1 MWKRICDGIIRRR
14 EVIHQKWC
22 LDNGIH
28 YNVDLYMYYLYS
40 LERNKATHYCFLSKN
55 IFIPDKQKEM
65 ILTLYNEVTTTYR
78 RIRRGLLKYWESKLA
93 PCNSVDLSFTPF
105 SEYSPKQY
113 FQVMDG
119 RQKYFFT
126 HTELYNIIE
135 SSLTNADANLI
146 ANPLSIKNPYTGTI
160 FTKPLLYHIYFS
172 LKHVPLFFIHY
183 MKVNFE
189 LTTFLLEN
197 ECGLRQYNIHKK
209 IKNLKPNEIHT
220 EIRYMI
226 VDMYAFI
233 LDIDIT
239 DDVILFDCNVSV
251 SRELLTHYYNYSY
264 SLNPY
269 QRLCE
274 CKTLIQKIK
283 NMANKIHK
291 NIMR

>member
-14 EVIHQKWC
+14 EITHQKWC
-22 LDNGIH
+22 LDNGVH
-28 YNVDLYMYYLYS
+28 YSADLYMYYLYS
-40 LERNKATHYCFLSKN
+40 LETNKATHYSFLNKN

-65 ILTLYNEVTTTYR
+65 ILHLYNEVTTTYR
-78 RIRRGLLKYWESKLA
+78 RIRKCIWKYWESKLA

-105 SEYSPKQY
+105 SEYSSNQY

-119 RQKYFFT
+119 RKKYLFT

-135 SSLTNADANLI
+135 SSLTNADPNLI

-209 IKNLKPNEIHT
+209 IKNLKLHEINT

-233 LDIDIT
+233 LDIDIA